1 MMKKIIFLPLLLF
14 MLIPNNLSAQ
24 KKSNPKSTKS
34 NSKKPTSADLEVQK
48 FRREN
53 PQLYNA
59 HIMDLPG
66 TEGSTQTNIDYSRFN
81 GKNCSEIAKKEKW
94 GSWNPPVDADKR
106 CEKYLKMKKVK
117 KVMFYPL
124 IK

>member
-1 MMKKIIFLPLLLF
+1 MKRIIYLPLLLF
-14 MLIPNNLSAQ
+14 MVIPNNLSAQ
-24 KKSNPKSTKS
+24 KKPNPKSTKS
-34 NSKKPTSADLEVQK
+34 NSNKPTAGDLVLQK
-48 FRREN
+48 FRKEN

-59 HIMDLPG
+59 HIMGFADSG
-66 TEGSTQTNIDYSRFN
+66 GNTGIDYSNFN

-94 GSWNPPVDADKR
+94 SSWNAPVDADKK
-106 CEKYLKMKKVK
+106 CEKYLNMKKVK

>member
-1 MMKKIIFLPLLLF
+1 MKKIIYLPLLLF
-14 MLIPNNLSAQ
+14 MVIPNNLSAQ
-24 KKSNPKSTKS
+24 KKSNQKSTKS
-34 NSKKPTSADLEVQK
+34 NSKKPTAADLEVQK

-59 HIMDLPG
+59 HIMG
-66 TEGSTQTNIDYSRFN
+66 FSTEGSSQTSIDYSNFN

-94 GSWNPPVDADKR
+94 SSWNPPVDADKR
-106 CEKYLKMKKVK
+106 CEKYLKVKKVK
-117 KVMFYPL
+117 KVLLYPL